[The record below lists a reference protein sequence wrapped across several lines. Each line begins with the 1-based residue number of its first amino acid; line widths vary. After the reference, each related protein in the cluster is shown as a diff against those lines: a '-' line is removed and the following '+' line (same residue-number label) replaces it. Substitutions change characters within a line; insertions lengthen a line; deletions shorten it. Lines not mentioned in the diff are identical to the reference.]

1 MSEQNN
7 QNRSRDLR
15 VDTWSRGVRLESE
28 VLTRGRTQLRLRQ
41 RNGDCL
47 LEIRRKG
54 NLYQFSRL
62 SNDLRGKLELK
73 KNYSVEDLASV
84 SIRLQGRE
92 WHFAGIDT
100 PAFDPAATQPALLR
114 QRREENSRFLKSL
127 GQAAAGLGMLVLIS
141 GLAHQLK
148 LKREAEAP
156 ELIPTEV
163 ARLILKPTR
172 KSETSGSSSRS
183 GSGAVSARE
192 LTQAIQS
199 KEVQSSFAKLTSQA
213 AVSRL
218 LKSQSRFLSQ
228 WKRETGLKPTENSAL
243 SGSEL
248 ARNIAGSF
256 AGFKGGGTAVQAF
269 GGGTGTGTGDKAGY
283 GNGAGSGV
291 SGQGQGVVRLET
303 RLAQVEQGLT
313 ADEVGEVIHRHAAEI
328 RYCYEDALLRNPS
341 TEGKLQLLFKISPR
355 GVVASTEVRSS
366 NLGDARLEDCIIR
379 KLTTWKFP
387 TPKGGIEVP
396 VTYPFVFKNLEK
408 KLSAS
413 R

>member
-1 MSEQNN
+1 MSDQSKK
-7 QNRSRDLR
+7 QTRKDLR
-15 VDTWSRGVRLESE
+15 IDLWSQGVRLESE
-28 VLTRGRTQLRLRQ
+28 VLTSGRSSLKLRQ
-41 RNGDCL
+41 RNGECL
-47 LEIRRKG
+47 LEIKRKG
-54 NLYQFSRL
+54 NGFHFTRL
-62 SNDLRGKLELK
+62 SSDLEGTLRLK
-73 KNYSVEDLASV
+73 KEYSADELDSV

-92 WHFAGIDT
+92 WRFVGVDT
-100 PAFDPAATQPALLR
+100 PIFEAGAVRPDLLL
-114 QRREENSRFLKSL
+114 QRKNDNKRLLKSL
-127 GQAAAGLGMLVLIS
+127 SQAAAGLGMLVLIS
-141 GLAHQLK
+141 GLAHHLK
-148 LKREAEAP
+148 LRRQAESP

-163 ARLILKPTR
+163 ARMILKPTR
-172 KSETSGSSSRS
+172 KSDVSGASARAS
-183 GSGAVSARE
+183 GGAVSAKE

-199 KEVQSSFAKLTSQA
+199 KVVQSSFAKLTSQA

-228 WKRETGLKPTENSAL
+228 WKRESGLKPLENAAT
-243 SGSEL
+243 SGSDL

-256 AGFKGGGTAVQAF
+256 AGFQGAGSAVQAF
-269 GGGTGTGTGDKAGY
+269 GGGGTAGNGSGAGYGSGTGT
-283 GNGAGSGV
+283 GV
-291 SGQGQGVVRLET
+291 SGQGHGVVRLET

-366 NLGDARLEDCIIR
+366 NLGDARLEDCIVR

-387 TPKGGIEVP
+387 MPKGGIEVP

>member
-1 MSEQNN
+1 MSEQNTKKAN
-7 QNRSRDLR
+7 PDLR
-15 VDTWSRGVRLESE
+15 IDTWSHDTRLESE
-28 VLTRGRTQLRLRQ
+28 VLTPARSSLKLRH

-47 LEIRRKG
+47 LEIRRNG
-54 NLYQFSRL
+54 NSYRFTRL
-62 SNDLRGKLELK
+62 SSDLRSALDPKKSYTVQELDA
-73 KNYSVEDLASV
+73 VT
-84 SIRLQGRE
+84 IRLQGRE
-92 WHFAGIDT
+92 WRFSGIATPEFEAG
-100 PAFDPAATQPALLR
+100 ALRPELR
-114 QRREENSRFLKSL
+114 MQRQAEDRRFLKSFA
-127 GQAAAGLGMLVLIS
+127 QAATGLGMLVLIS
-141 GLAHQLK
+141 GLAHHLK
-148 LKREAEAP
+148 LRRQAEAP
-156 ELIPTEV
+156 ELIPMEV
-163 ARLILKPTR
+163 ARMILKPTR
-172 KSETSGSSSRS
+172 KSEATGASARAAGS
-183 GSGAVSARE
+183 AVSAKE
-192 LTQAIQS
+192 LTRAIQS
-199 KEVQSSFAKLTSQA
+199 QEVQSSFAKLNSQA
-213 AVSRL
+213 AISRL
-218 LKSQSRFLSQ
+218 LKSQTRFLSQ
-228 WKRETGLKPTENSAL
+228 WKRATGLKPIENAPL

-256 AGFKGGGTAVQAF
+256 AGFQGAGSAVQTFGGGGTSGSGTGA
-269 GGGTGTGTGDKAGY
+269 GYGSGTGT
-283 GNGAGSGV
+283 GV

-387 TPKGGIEVP
+387 MPKGGIEVP